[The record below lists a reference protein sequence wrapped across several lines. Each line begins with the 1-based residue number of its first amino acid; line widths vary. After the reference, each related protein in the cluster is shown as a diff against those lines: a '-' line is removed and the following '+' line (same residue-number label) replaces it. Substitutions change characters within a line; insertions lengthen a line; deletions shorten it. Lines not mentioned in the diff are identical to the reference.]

1 MMNAQNLARV
11 AIVSEQPIFLRGL
24 ASLVTAIEGFKLV
37 GEARQ
42 GVEAIQL
49 CRLSEPDLILMD
61 LVSTPDNG
69 QEIARHIS
77 QKWPSMRVV
86 LVLGVDHEDLDLD
99 DSGSLA
105 IYGISRDAS
114 EEELK
119 AALQQILRQPLR
131 QGGGPEMAQAIFRH
145 HAGEEPVGEFPEP
158 SSLSHASHL
167 QRNEEVIARELVM
180 AGKIQEDI
188 LPERAPTIPGW
199 DISARLLPAR
209 ETSGDFYDFIP
220 LSDRKLGVVISDVT
234 DKGMGAALF
243 MALSST
249 LIRTYANRFP
259 TLPGLAMNAVSE
271 RLLTDTRGGMYVTT
285 FFGVLEPHTGRFVY
299 ANAGHPPAFLI
310 TTQRAKVSVEQ
321 MRPTGMA
328 LGVSEAAQW
337 KQKIARLG
345 PGDYLVLYTD
355 GITETQNRQG
365 VFFGEERLIDVAL
378 SRMGRS
384 AREVQDA
391 LVEEVKKFGGYIPQ
405 QDDIALIVIRRS
417 KS

>member
-1 MMNAQNLARV
+1 MSTQNLARV

-24 ASLVTAIEGFKLV
+24 SALIAASEGFKLV
-37 GEARQ
+37 GEARL

-61 LVSTPDNG
+61 LTRAPDHG

-86 LVLGVDHEDLDLD
+86 LLWSQEAEDLELD
-99 DSGSLA
+99 DSGGLA
-105 IYGISRDAS
+105 IYSISRDSS

-131 QGGGPEMAQAIFRH
+131 QGGGPEMAQAVFRH
-145 HAGEEPVGEFPEP
+145 HAGEIPDGEAPEP
-158 SSLSHASHL
+158 DPVSLTSHL
-167 QRNEEVIARELVM
+167 QRNEAVIARELVM

-188 LPERAPTIPGW
+188 LPEKAPTILGW

-220 LSDRKLGVVISDVT
+220 LSDRKWGIVLADVT

-249 LIRTYANRFP
+249 LIRTYAARFP

-285 FFGVLEPHTGRFVY
+285 FFGILEPHTGRFVY
-299 ANAGHPPAFLI
+299 ANAGHPPGFLI
-310 TTQRAKVSVEQ
+310 STQRAKVAVEHL
-321 MRPTGMA
+321 RPTGMA
-328 LGVSEAAQW
+328 LGVSESAQW
-337 KQKIARLG
+337 KQKIARMG

-365 VFFGEERLIDVAL
+365 VFFGEERLINVVL
-378 SRMGRS
+378 SRIGRS

-391 LVEEVKKFGGYIPQ
+391 LIEEVNKFEGYIPQ
-405 QDDIALIVIRRS
+405 QDDIALIIIRR
-417 KS
+417 KK

>member
-1 MMNAQNLARV
+1 MSAQNLARV

-42 GVEAIQL
+42 GVEALQL
-49 CRLSEPDLILMD
+49 CRQTEPDLILVD
-61 LVSTPDNG
+61 LVHTPDHG

-86 LVLGVDHEDLDLD
+86 LVLGVDHEDLELD
-99 DSGSLA
+99 DNGQLA
-105 IYGISRDAS
+105 IYGISRNAS

-131 QGGGPEMAQAIFRH
+131 QGGGREMAQAILRH
-145 HAGEEPVGEFPEP
+145 HAGEELEGELSEP
-158 SSLSHASHL
+158 QPAIHTSHL
-167 QRNEEVIARELVM
+167 HRNEEVIARELVM

-188 LPERAPTIPGW
+188 LPEKAPTILGW

-249 LIRTYANRFP
+249 LIRTYAARFP

-285 FFGVLEPHTGRFVY
+285 FFGILEPPTGRFVY
-299 ANAGHPPAFLI
+299 ANAGHPPGFLI
-310 TTQRAKVSVEQ
+310 STQRAKISIEQ
-321 MRPTGMA
+321 LRPTGMA

-337 KQKIARLG
+337 RQKIARLG

-365 VFFGEERLIDVAL
+365 VFFGEERLMNVVL
-378 SRMGRS
+378 SRIGRS

-391 LVEEVKKFGGYIPQ
+391 LVEEVNKFEGYIPQ
-405 QDDIALIVIRRS
+405 QDDIALIVIRRN
-417 KS
+417 KV